1 MVGLIGEQELVP
13 ACEFLVRS
21 SCRILAAMTDSRR
34 PVPSQQTRPADP
46 LPRDTSGNERWV
58 DLHDA
63 GELTG
68 IPASTIRNWARKR
81 RIDSRFELD
90 ETGDRRYVELSEVIA
105 WADHLGRQH
114 SRVASR
120 ESRVASDEV
129 ASRELRVASREVD
142 ASVPE
147 AEASDED
154 KIQAQSTKPVEEAPT
169 RDEQPATSH
178 PESQTNASQ
187 QLAPEVPE
195 VPEGTMLVP
204 LDAWNKMLNQLGNLH
219 EAGQQ
224 LADAR
229 ERAAKAETEVVF
241 LRERLAELR
250 EHTTA
255 DKSDPVDDSQTA
267 EASGFDPLWVD
278 LYRRW
283 NRRRAR

>member
-1 MVGLIGEQELVP
+1 
-13 ACEFLVRS
+13 
-21 SCRILAAMTDSRR
+21 
-34 PVPSQQTRPADP
+34 
-46 LPRDTSGNERWV
+46 
-58 DLHDA
+58 LHDA

-105 WADHLGRQH
+105 WADHLGRRHTRVAARQ
-114 SRVASR
+114 SRVAS
-120 ESRVASDEV
+120 EDVASEEIAGRRPLV
-129 ASRELRVASREVD
+129 ASAEVEASR
-142 ASVPE
+142 S
-147 AEASDED
+147 EASDED
-154 KIQAQSTKPVEEAPT
+154 EDEDENIQAQSTEPAEEAPT
-169 RDEQPATSH
+169 RDEQPATDD
-178 PESQTNASQ
+178 PNPQPIVSQPVA
-187 QLAPEVPE
+187 PE

-250 EHTTA
+250 EQKTPTPN
-255 DKSDPVDDSQTA
+255 PVDEQPTVDA
-267 EASGFDPLWVD
+267 AGFDPLWVD